1 VNPIYLLPIG
11 YNDRDALLFL
21 QYKIQTRF
29 ACSASILTGIEIPE
43 RAFDRDRHQY
53 SSSEFLRQIL
63 ANSPKDAI
71 RTLGVTPVDLF
82 IPVLT
87 FVFGQAQLGGKAAV
101 VSTLRLKQEY
111 YELPPNETVFLER
124 LGKEAVHEL
133 GHTFGLVHC
142 RDPRCV
148 MHLSNKIREIDIK
161 GDSFCESCSKLL
173 SKEL

>member
-1 VNPIYLLPIG
+1 
-11 YNDRDALLFL
+11 
-21 QYKIQTRF
+21 
-29 ACSASILTGIEIPE
+29 
-43 RAFDRDRHQY
+43 
-53 SSSEFLRQIL
+53 
-63 ANSPKDAI
+63 
-71 RTLGVTPVDLF
+71 VDLF

-142 RDPRCV
+142 LNQGCV
-148 MHLSNKIREIDIK
+148 LNASTYVEEIDLK
-161 GDSFCESCSKLL
+161 EADFCPECAQLL
-173 SKEL
+173 AGP